1 MSHSITAHQD
11 GTRIASIDF
20 TASDRTIA
28 SFLYG
33 SLSAQEYD
41 AGVSGNG
48 EAKSFA
54 LADIEKAISAV
65 NYYRKEPLELIRNN
79 QKDQLQENLLGH
91 LIQSLGGVEG
101 DKQESEVSEGTK
113 QFSAE
118 HVLRFF
124 KAILNMAKDED
135 IVIHFG

>member
-33 SLSAQEYD
+33 SLNAQEYD
-41 AGVSGNG
+41 CGVSGNG

-79 QKDQLQENLLGH
+79 EKDQLQENLLGH
-91 LIQSLGGVEG
+91 LVQSLGDVET
-101 DKQESEVSEGTK
+101 DKPEREVSEGTK
-113 QFSAE
+113 QRSAAY
-118 HVLRFF
+118 VLRFF
-124 KAILNMAKDED
+124 KAILNMAKDEE
-135 IVIHFG
+135 ILIHFG